1 VCVGADVSLLVVGGG
16 PLDAQQ
22 LVVARLHLVAA
33 TATIAAAAVRTCAG
47 RLRRAHDVIWR
58 WETGVGGTTRRAG
71 RFARVEGFCSG
82 RLCDARASVCGAG
95 RDWPSIA
102 KVAFW

>member
-1 VCVGADVSLLVVGGG
+1 VDADVSLLIVGGG

-22 LVVARLHLVAA
+22 LVVAGLHLVAA
-33 TATIAAAAVRTCAG
+33 TTTVTAAAVRTCAG
-47 RLRRAHDVIWR
+47 RLRRAHDVISR
-58 WETGVGGTTRRAG
+58 WETGVGGTMGRAG
-71 RFARVEGFCSG
+71 RFARVEKFCSG
-82 RLCDARASVCGAG
+82 RLCDAWANVCGAG